1 MGQLFNGT
9 LKPDPSLALF
19 HDLKRT
25 AVPEAALSREDALHY
40 LRREELP
47 SPEAFTEGMNLVSC
61 EGYALGWAKRI
72 GQRINNLYPKSLAIL
87 YK

>member
-19 HDLKRT
+19 HDLDRT
-25 AVPEAALSREDALHY
+25 AAPEAVLSPEEALRY
-40 LRREELP
+40 LRREELS
-47 SPEAFTEGMNLVSC
+47 SPEPLAEGMNLVSY

-72 GQRINNLYPKSLAIL
+72 GNRINNLYPKSLAIL